1 MNLAMRSVP
10 SDFKTELCCLVKD
23 LFSLTLIPEYF
34 KLLVTSEHLTNFN
47 KTVFD
52 SKENQLI
59 VECAGVLQVTQ
70 L

>member
-1 MNLAMRSVP
+1 MP

-23 LFSLTLIPEYF
+23 LFSPTLIPEYF
-34 KLLVTSEHLTNFN
+34 ELLVTSEHLTNFN
-47 KTVFD
+47 KTGF